1 MSNNIDANSNNADW
15 VKKTWDLPKTL
26 AELQTPFMTDNQF
39 RVYMRGLMD
48 SPIGRAMPESLID
61 ELREKFGPHYVPRHL
76 DPRQKPK
83 FRISPARPTASPDA
97 SNFNSNNLL
106 PLGPEDFKDFEDFV
120 RYVYDDTDELTPIRG
135 PVPDVRDLIANAL
148 ASGNYYRYVFLHK
161 GQYRTQAF
169 KAISVRLADDEYWEL
184 LSEIW
189 LASDNLWQNMDDWK
203 ALLTSRRSHREAMMD
218 VGEQAFLSNLKY
230 TVTIYRG
237 CKKDLNEGGLSWT
250 LDRSIAETYA
260 ERFGERGIVL
270 QRKINKPEIV
280 AYLNRREES
289 EIIKRP
295 FIKIRRERY

>member
-15 VKKTWDLPKTL
+15 VKKTWDLPTTID
-26 AELQTPFMTDNQF
+26 ELQTPFMDDRQF
-39 RVYMRGLMD
+39 RIYIAKLM
-48 SPIGRAMPESLID
+48 SLPIGRAMPESLID
-61 ELREKFGPHYVPRHL
+61 ELRGKFGPHFVPRYL

-83 FRISPARPTASPDA
+83 FKASLAKPNASPDV
-97 SNFNSNNLL
+97 SNFNSNDLL

-120 RYVYDDTDELTPIRG
+120 RYVYDDTDELTPIRR

-189 LASDNLWQNMDDWK
+189 LASDNVWQNLEDWK
-203 ALLTSRRSHREAMMD
+203 VLLTSRRSHREEMMH
-218 VGEQAFLSNLKY
+218 VGEQAFLSNLKH

-237 CKKDLNEGGLSWT
+237 CMKDLNEGGLSWT
-250 LDRSIAETYA
+250 LDRSIAESYA
-260 ERFGERGIVL
+260 ERIGEGGIVL

-280 AYLNRREES
+280 AYLDGREES

-295 FIKIRRERY
+295 FTKGRRVQY

>member
-15 VKKTWDLPKTL
+15 VKKTWDLPTTID
-26 AELQTPFMTDNQF
+26 ELQTPFMDDRQF
-39 RVYMRGLMD
+39 RIYIAKLM
-48 SPIGRAMPESLID
+48 SLPIGRVMPESLID
-61 ELREKFGPHYVPRHL
+61 ELREKFGPHFVPRYL

-83 FRISPARPTASPDA
+83 FKTSLAKPNASPDV
-97 SNFNSNNLL
+97 SNFDSNDLL
-106 PLGPEDFKDFEDFV
+106 PLGLEDFKDFEDFV
-120 RYVYDDTDELTPIRG
+120 RYVYDDTDELTPIRR

-161 GQYRTQAF
+161 RQYRTQAF

-189 LASDNLWQNMDDWK
+189 LASDNVWQNLEDWK
-203 ALLTSRRSHREAMMD
+203 VLLTSKRSHREAMMD

-250 LDRSIAETYA
+250 LDRSIAESYA
-260 ERFGERGIVL
+260 ERIGEGGIVL

-280 AYLNRREES
+280 AYLDGREES

-295 FIKIRRERY
+295 FTKGRRVQY

>member
-15 VKKTWDLPKTL
+15 VKKTWDLPTTID
-26 AELQTPFMTDNQF
+26 ELQTPFMDDRQF
-39 RVYMRGLMD
+39 RIYIAKLM
-48 SPIGRAMPESLID
+48 SLPIGRAMPESLID
-61 ELREKFGPHYVPRHL
+61 ELREKFGPHFVPRYL

-83 FRISPARPTASPDA
+83 FKASLAKPNASPDV
-97 SNFNSNNLL
+97 SNFNSNDLL

-120 RYVYDDTDELTPIRG
+120 RDVYDDTDELTPIRR
-135 PVPDVRDLIANAL
+135 PVPVVRDLIANAL

-189 LASDNLWQNMDDWK
+189 LASDNVWQNMDDWK
-203 ALLTSRRSHREAMMD
+203 VLLTSRRSHREAMMD

-237 CKKDLNEGGLSWT
+237 CKKDLNESGLSWT
-250 LDRSIAETYA
+250 LDRSVAETHA
-260 ERFGERGIVL
+260 DHFGEGGIVL

-280 AYLNRREES
+280 AYLNSREES
-289 EIIKRP
+289 EIINRP
-295 FIKIRRERY
+295 FRKLRKKHY

>member
-15 VKKTWDLPKTL
+15 VKKTWDLPTTID
-26 AELQTPFMTDNQF
+26 ELQTPFMDDRQF
-39 RVYMRGLMD
+39 RIYIAKLM
-48 SPIGRAMPESLID
+48 SLPIGRVMPESLID
-61 ELREKFGPHYVPRHL
+61 ELREKFGPHFVPRYL

-83 FRISPARPTASPDA
+83 FKTSLAKPNASPDV
-97 SNFNSNNLL
+97 SNFDSNDLL
-106 PLGPEDFKDFEDFV
+106 PLGLEDFKDFEDFV
-120 RYVYDDTDELTPIRG
+120 RYVYDDTDEPTPIRR
-135 PVPDVRDLIANAL
+135 PVPDVSKLIANAL
-148 ASGNYYRYVFLHK
+148 ASGNYYQYVTLHK
-161 GQYRTQAF
+161 GQSRTQAF
-169 KAISVRLADDEYWEL
+169 KSISVHLPDDTYWNL
-184 LSEIW
+184 LLVMW
-189 LASDNLWQNMDDWK
+189 LGTDNLWQNLNDWK
-203 ALLTSRRSHREAMMD
+203 ALLTSRRSHREVMMD

-250 LDRSIAETYA
+250 LDRAVAETYA
-260 ERFGERGIVL
+260 ERFDKGGIVL

>member
-15 VKKTWDLPKTL
+15 VKKTWDLPTTID
-26 AELQTPFMTDNQF
+26 ELQTPFMDDRQF
-39 RVYMRGLMD
+39 RIYIAKLM
-48 SPIGRAMPESLID
+48 SLPIGRAMPESLID
-61 ELREKFGPHYVPRHL
+61 ELRGKFGPHFVPRYL

-83 FRISPARPTASPDA
+83 FKASLAKPNASPDV
-97 SNFNSNNLL
+97 SNFDSNDLL
-106 PLGPEDFKDFEDFV
+106 PLGLEDFKDFEDFV
-120 RYVYDDTDELTPIRG
+120 RYVYDDTDELTQIRR

-189 LASDNLWQNMDDWK
+189 LASDNVWQNLEDWK
-203 ALLTSRRSHREAMMD
+203 VLLTSRRSHREEMMH
-218 VGEQAFLSNLKY
+218 VGEQAFLSNLKH

-237 CKKDLNEGGLSWT
+237 CMKDLNEGGLSWT
-250 LDRSIAETYA
+250 LDRSIAESYA
-260 ERFGERGIVL
+260 ERIGEGGIVL

-280 AYLNRREES
+280 AYLDGREES

-295 FIKIRRERY
+295 FTKGRRVQY